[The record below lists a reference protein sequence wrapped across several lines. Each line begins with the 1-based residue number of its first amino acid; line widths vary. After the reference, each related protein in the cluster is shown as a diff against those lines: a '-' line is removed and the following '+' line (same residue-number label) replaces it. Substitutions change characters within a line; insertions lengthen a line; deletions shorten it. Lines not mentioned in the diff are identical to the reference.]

1 MHEITD
7 EEACKQLSEFLQ
19 VVEQGETVAITRNGK
34 PIAHLVP
41 VPDQDRIARKE
52 AVNRFLR
59 WRANQPPTDI
69 TLEEILAW
77 RHEGHRF

>member
-7 EEACKQLSEFLQ
+7 EEARKRLPEFLQ
-19 VVEQGETVAITRNGK
+19 IVEQGETVAITRNGK

-41 VPDQDRIARKE
+41 VPDPDRIVRRK
-52 AVNRFLR
+52 ALDDFLR

>member
-1 MHEITD
+1 MREITD
-7 EEACKQLSEFLQ
+7 EEACKQLPEFLK
-19 VVEQGETVAITRNGK
+19 VVEQGETVAITRNGE

-41 VPDQDRIARKE
+41 VPDPDRIARRE
-52 AVNRFLR
+52 ALDDFLR
-59 WRANQPPTDI
+59 WRANQPPTGI